1 MFHKAGYFMS
11 MKKCVL
17 VPTTRIVYLGIVRDA
32 VLCRF
37 EVPEDKLDKL
47 EAIVRTAL
55 ETRKI
60 SFAMLE
66 KLGREV
72 HEYDGGNSGSEF
84 IHVSNVQE
92 DRPIPTY
99 RGK

>member
-17 VPTTRIVYLGIVRDA
+17 VPTTRIVYLGIVCDA
-32 VLCRF
+32 VLYQF
-37 EVPEDKLDKL
+37 EVSEDKLDKL

-60 SFAMLE
+60 SLQC
-66 KLGREV
+66 LR
-72 HEYDGGNSGSEF
+72 N
-84 IHVSNVQE
+84 
-92 DRPIPTY
+92 
-99 RGK
+99 